1 MLCEGSRVVAWRN
14 DYLPDEWYFYKLQD
28 LRRKMRAQRGALVGR
43 HFVKDV
49 GYEACLLGQLSLNKQ
64 KVEGGP
70 GEGNVRS

>member
-1 MLCEGSRVVAWRN
+1 MILLQITGPQEKDESPEGCIGW
-14 DYLPDEWYFYKLQD
+14 ETFC
-28 LRRKMRAQRGALVGR
+28 
-43 HFVKDV
+43 KDV

>member
-1 MLCEGSRVVAWRN
+1 MILLQITGPQEKDESPEGC
-14 DYLPDEWYFYKLQD
+14 L
-28 LRRKMRAQRGALVGR
+28 LVGR